1 MLHLPLRRPV
11 RRVVSGALAAAAVL
25 LAFPVP
31 SQAGL
36 AIEDGVT
43 ADIAS
48 GVPGGVSAVVPTGVR
63 AAVRSGVRA
72 GVKASTQASAQAS
85 AQASVQ
91 GAVQTGVRASI
102 ETMIRE
108 RWAGTGHASF
118 AVRVAHCESKLD
130 PGARH
135 RNRNGTV
142 DYGVFQLNSGG
153 TLQALGLTAR
163 SALDPGTNINAA
175 YRLWQMRGWRPWT
188 CA

>member
-1 MLHLPLRRPV
+1 MLHLPLRRPA
-11 RRVVSGALAAAAVL
+11 RRIVSGALAAAAVL

-43 ADIAS
+43 ADVGS

-63 AAVRSGVRA
+63 AAARSGVRA
-72 GVKASTQASAQAS
+72 GVQASAQAS
-85 AQASVQ
+85 ARASVTS
-91 GAVQTGVRASI
+91 GVQTGARASI
-102 ETMIRE
+102 ESMIRQ

-118 AVRVAHCESKLD
+118 AVRVAHCESKLN

-153 TLQALGLTAR
+153 TLQSLGLTAR
-163 SALDPGTNINAA
+163 SALDPGANINAA
-175 YRLWQMRGWRPWT
+175 YRLWRMRGWRPWT